1 MAVMRHGVIIKTDL
15 QLVHLAAG
23 YAREH
28 AWAANLL
35 PGPEQAKYLNSKGRC
50 NITPGKSWCGSL
62 LDFTRECSATCQ
74 F

>member
-1 MAVMRHGVIIKTDL
+1 MAVMRHGVILKQDL

-35 PGPEQAKYLNSKGRC
+35 PGPEQAKYLN
-50 NITPGKSWCGSL
+50 
-62 LDFTRECSATCQ
+62 
-74 F
+74 